1 MLFFHEKIEQTMRPK
16 INWSLFIAFHHL
28 YKNRKTDAQISKHPY
43 VVKYLI
49 SPGHLKLK
57 FGSSKI
63 WEAKDSYNKF
73 YEKYFL
79 DDFNYYLSFFKDN
92 YIPHTGSQNY
102 EEEEIE
108 ILIELKNQLDNGDLD
123 EIILQI
129 EEQGGESLHGV
140 SLMFTKDEK
149 YLDYGKDSFK
159 NALKII
165 LQTKLSTFDY
175 LNHKDQQY
183 MYKLMHTDPICIVLC
198 ENLDFLRKPLKPR
211 ENRIELWYAGGRNIA
226 KLDYEPPRKVPI
238 FYSCDWDWDGLD
250 IFKSVKEKLPEIKLL
265 TPKSSQINRR
275 ETPKHSSE
283 WKKSNSETELI
294 QLDKS
299 LFDALQKEK
308 IIHLEKTNSWIREED
323 NYNFLVEMVNDA
335 MNKL

>member
-1 MLFFHEKIEQTMRPK
+1 MKWKYLKALNE
-16 INWSLFIAFHHL
+16 L
-28 YKNRKTDAQISKHPY
+28 YHDRKTKIKIDDIKDDEGKFFKR
-43 VVKYLI
+43 VLI
-49 SPGHLKLK
+49 GIGRDFVIQKKLGGLKT
-57 FGSSKI
+57 GI
-63 WEAKDSYNKF
+63 WIPNDNFDEF
-73 YEKYFL
+73 YEKKYNNTFEK
-79 DDFNYYLSFFKDN
+79 YQQFFIIN
-92 YIPHTGSQNY
+92 NIPHSAIQNY
-102 EEEEIE
+102 EEEEIK
-108 ILIELKNQLDNGDLD
+108 ILIDLKHQLDNGDLD
-123 EIILQI
+123 EIAKQI

-165 LQTKLSTFDY
+165 LQTKLPTFDY

-183 MYKLMHTDPICIVLC
+183 MYKLMHTEPICIVLC

-226 KLDYEPPRKVPI
+226 KLGYEPPRKVPI

-265 TPKSSQINRR
+265 NPKSSPINRK
-275 ETPKHSSE
+275 ETPNHNSE
-283 WKKSNSETELI
+283 WKNSNSEIELV

-299 LFDALQKEK
+299 LFDDIQRRQIL
-308 IIHLEKTNSWIREED
+308 HLEKTNSWIREEE
-323 NYNFLVEMVNDA
+323 NYNYLVEMVNEA
-335 MNKL
+335 MAKI